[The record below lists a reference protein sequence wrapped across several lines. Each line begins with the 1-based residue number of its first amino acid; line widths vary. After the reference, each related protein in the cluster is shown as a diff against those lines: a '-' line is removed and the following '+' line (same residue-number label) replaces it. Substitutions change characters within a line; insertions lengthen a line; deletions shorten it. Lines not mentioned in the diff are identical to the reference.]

1 MRRGTGDACDW
12 NSYTRRWQCLIPYR
26 GQPKSPGTGTMH
38 GASDIVTNRRA
49 HPIDCYF
56 ELNLTEN
63 DIVSFAGILVPV
75 PQEMKA

>member
-1 MRRGTGDACDW
+1 MRD
-12 NSYTRRWQCLIPYR
+12 
-26 GQPKSPGTGTMH
+26 
-38 GASDIVTNRRA
+38 ASDIVTNRRA

-63 DIVSFAGILVPV
+63 DIVSSAGILVPV